1 MYAEGNY
8 RRGIE
13 FYGTFEMFSVGS
25 FFHIFLAYLVK
36 KLYNNR
42 RAKLIVQKKR

>member
-1 MYAEGNY
+1 MRHVSTFFDIQLSNSRDVGRE
-8 RRGIE
+8 RIE
-13 FYGTFEMFSVGS
+13 
-25 FFHIFLAYLVK
+25 FFHIFLAYLIK